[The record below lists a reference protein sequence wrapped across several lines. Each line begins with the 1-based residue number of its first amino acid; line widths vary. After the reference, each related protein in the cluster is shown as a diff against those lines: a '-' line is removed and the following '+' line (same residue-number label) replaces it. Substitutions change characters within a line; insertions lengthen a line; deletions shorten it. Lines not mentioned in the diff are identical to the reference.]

1 MKCNNLMVHAFVLYV
16 SYSIDVDNC
25 AHLFH
30 YTDTDTYVDSN
41 IYVTVAI
48 AVSL

>member
-1 MKCNNLMVHAFVLYV
+1 MYVKCNNLMVHAFVLHV

-30 YTDTDTYVDSN
+30 YTDTYIDSN
-41 IYVTVAI
+41 IYVTVA
-48 AVSL
+48 S